1 MANNYRIKSL
11 IVNSLQHQRQEY
23 GDQNAG
29 FTMAEMIV
37 VLFMIGI
44 LSVIAAPGWS
54 AFIKRQ
60 RLNQANGAVVSVI
73 QETRLQAK
81 STKGIYSISFRVN
94 STTNIPE
101 YIIYPGTPPNPITN
115 TTTPSSNTDPNS
127 GWIALGDTMTLKSR
141 EVFLYTNLNPLT
153 EYNTTTI
160 KTTNKQIVQANPE
173 TGTIT
178 FDSQGVLAKKSSG
191 AVSDT
196 PLAIMVAAP
205 VSTNDDKASS
215 VDRCVIIQTLIGGI
229 RIAKDERCRTIPTNE

>member
-54 AFIKRQ
+54 AFINRQ
-60 RLNQANGAVVSVI
+60 RLNQANGAVASVI

-81 STKGIYSISFRVN
+81 STKGTYSISFRVN
-94 STTNIPE
+94 NNIPE
-101 YIIYPGTPPNPITN
+101 YIIYPGIPTTTPITN
-115 TTTPSSNTDPNS
+115 PPADSV
-127 GWIALGDTMTLKSR
+127 WIALGDTMTLRSR

-153 EYNTTTI
+153 EYNTTTADR
-160 KTTNKQIVQANPE
+160 QIVQTNRGE
-173 TGTIT
+173 GTIT
-178 FDSQGVLAKKSSG
+178 FDSQGVLANNIDG
-191 AVSDT
+191 TVSDT

-205 VSTNDDKASS
+205 VSTTDNKASS
-215 VDRCVIIQTLIGGI
+215 LDRCVIIQTLIGGI
-229 RIAKDERCRTIPTNE
+229 RIARDERCRTIPTNE

>member
-54 AFIKRQ
+54 AFINRQ

-81 STKGIYSISFRVN
+81 STKGTYSISFRVN
-94 STTNIPE
+94 NNIPE
-101 YIIYPGTPPNPITN
+101 YIIYPGIPTTTPITN
-115 TTTPSSNTDPNS
+115 PPADSV
-127 GWIALGDTMTLKSR
+127 WIALGDTMTLRSR
-141 EVFLYTNLNPLT
+141 EVFLYTNLKSLT

-205 VSTNDDKASS
+205 VSTNDNKASS

>member
-37 VLFMIGI
+37 VLLMIGI

-54 AFIKRQ
+54 AFINRQ
-60 RLNQANGAVVSVI
+60 RLNQANGAVASVI

-81 STKGIYSISFRVN
+81 STKGTYSIRFRVED
-94 STTNIPE
+94 NIPE
-101 YIIYPGTPPNPITN
+101 YIIYPGTNLPA
-115 TTTPSSNTDPNS
+115 DPV
-127 GWIALGDTMTLKSR
+127 WIALGDTMTLRSR
-141 EVFLYTNLNPLT
+141 EVFLYTNLNSPT
-153 EYNTTTI
+153 AYNTTT
-160 KTTNKQIVQANPE
+160 TDKQIVQTTLG

-205 VSTNDDKASS
+205 VSTNDTASS

>member
-54 AFIKRQ
+54 AFINRQ
-60 RLNQANGAVVSVI
+60 RLNQANGAVASVI

-81 STKGIYSISFRVN
+81 STKGTYSISFRVN
-94 STTNIPE
+94 NNIPE
-101 YIIYPGTPPNPITN
+101 YIIYPGIPTTTPITN
-115 TTTPSSNTDPNS
+115 PPADSV
-127 GWIALGDTMTLKSR
+127 WIALGDTMTLRSR
-141 EVFLYTNLNPLT
+141 EVFLYTNLKSLT

-205 VSTNDDKASS
+205 VSTNDNKASS

>member
-1 MANNYRIKSL
+1 
-11 IVNSLQHQRQEY
+11 
-23 GDQNAG
+23 
-29 FTMAEMIV
+29 MAEMIV

-54 AFIKRQ
+54 AFINRQ
-60 RLNQANGAVVSVI
+60 RLNQANGAVASVI

-81 STKGIYSISFRVN
+81 STKGTYSISFRVN
-94 STTNIPE
+94 NNIPE
-101 YIIYPGTPPNPITN
+101 YIIYPGIPTTTPITN
-115 TTTPSSNTDPNS
+115 PPADSV
-127 GWIALGDTMTLKSR
+127 WIALGDTMTLRSR
-141 EVFLYTNLNPLT
+141 EVFLYTNLNSPT
-153 EYNTTTI
+153 AYNTTT
-160 KTTNKQIVQANPE
+160 TDKQIVQANPE

>member
-54 AFIKRQ
+54 AFINRQ
-60 RLNQANGAVVSVI
+60 RLNQANGAVASVI

-81 STKGIYSISFRVN
+81 STKGTYSISFRVN
-94 STTNIPE
+94 NTTNIPE
-101 YIIYPGTPPNPITN
+101 YIIYPGIPTTTPITN
-115 TTTPSSNTDPNS
+115 PPADSV
-127 GWIALGDTMTLKSR
+127 WIALGDTMTLRSR
-141 EVFLYTNLNPLT
+141 EVFLYTNLKSLT

>member
-37 VLFMIGI
+37 VLLMIGI

-54 AFIKRQ
+54 AFINRQ
-60 RLNQANGAVVSVI
+60 RLNQANGAVASVI

-81 STKGIYSISFRVN
+81 STKGTYSISFRVKN
-94 STTNIPE
+94 KINEYIPE
-101 YIIYPGTPPNPITN
+101 YIIYPGTNLPA
-115 TTTPSSNTDPNS
+115 DPV
-127 GWIALGDTMTLKSR
+127 WIALGDTMTLKSR

-153 EYNTTTI
+153 EYNTTTADR
-160 KTTNKQIVQANPE
+160 QIVQTTLG

-205 VSTNDDKASS
+205 VSTNDTASS

>member
-81 STKGIYSISFRVN
+81 STKGTYSISFRVN
-94 STTNIPE
+94 NTTNIPE
-101 YIIYPGTPPNPITN
+101 YIIYPGIPTTTPITN
-115 TTTPSSNTDPNS
+115 PPADSV
-127 GWIALGDTMTLKSR
+127 WIALGDTMTLRSR
-141 EVFLYTNLNPLT
+141 EVFLYTNLKSLT

-205 VSTNDDKASS
+205 VDDKASS

>member
-54 AFIKRQ
+54 AFINRQ
-60 RLNQANGAVVSVI
+60 RLNQANGAVASVI

-81 STKGIYSISFRVN
+81 STKGTYSISFRVED
-94 STTNIPE
+94 NIPE
-101 YIIYPGTPPNPITN
+101 YIIYPGTNLPA
-115 TTTPSSNTDPNS
+115 DPV
-127 GWIALGDTMTLKSR
+127 WIALGDTMTLRSR
-141 EVFLYTNLNPLT
+141 EVFLYTNLNSPT
-153 EYNTTTI
+153 AYNTTT
-160 KTTNKQIVQANPE
+160 TDKQIVQTTLG

-205 VSTNDDKASS
+205 VLTNDTASS

-229 RIAKDERCRTIPTNE
+229 RIARDERCRTIPTNE

>member
-54 AFIKRQ
+54 AFINRQ
-60 RLNQANGAVVSVI
+60 RLNQANGAVASVI

-81 STKGIYSISFRVN
+81 STKGTYSISFRVN
-94 STTNIPE
+94 NNIPE
-101 YIIYPGTPPNPITN
+101 YIIYPGIPTTTPITN
-115 TTTPSSNTDPNS
+115 PPADSV
-127 GWIALGDTMTLKSR
+127 WIALGDTMTLRSR

-153 EYNTTTI
+153 EYNTTTADR
-160 KTTNKQIVQANPE
+160 QIVQTNRGE
-173 TGTIT
+173 GTIT
-178 FDSQGVLAKKSSG
+178 FDSQGVLANNIDG
-191 AVSDT
+191 TVSDT

-205 VSTNDDKASS
+205 VSTTDNTASS

>member
-54 AFIKRQ
+54 AFINRQ
-60 RLNQANGAVVSVI
+60 RLNQANGAVASVI

-81 STKGIYSISFRVN
+81 STKGTYSIRFRVED
-94 STTNIPE
+94 NIPE
-101 YIIYPGTPPNPITN
+101 YIIYPGIPTTTPITN
-115 TTTPSSNTDPNS
+115 PPANS

-153 EYNTTTI
+153 EYNTTT
-160 KTTNKQIVQANPE
+160 TDRQIVQTTPGE
-173 TGTIT
+173 GTIT

-205 VSTNDDKASS
+205 VSTTDNKASS
-215 VDRCVIIQTLIGGI
+215 LDRCVIIQTLIGGI

>member
-54 AFIKRQ
+54 AFINRQ
-60 RLNQANGAVVSVI
+60 RLNQANGAVASVI

-81 STKGIYSISFRVN
+81 STKGTYSISFRVN
-94 STTNIPE
+94 NNIPE
-101 YIIYPGTPPNPITN
+101 YIIYPGIPTTTPITN
-115 TTTPSSNTDPNS
+115 PPANS
-127 GWIALGDTMTLKSR
+127 VWIALGDTMTLRSR

-153 EYNTTTI
+153 EYNTTTADR
-160 KTTNKQIVQANPE
+160 QIVQTNRGE
-173 TGTIT
+173 GTIT
-178 FDSQGVLAKKSSG
+178 FDSQGVLANNIDG
-191 AVSDT
+191 TVSDT

-205 VSTNDDKASS
+205 VLTNDTASS

>member
-54 AFIKRQ
+54 AFINRQ
-60 RLNQANGAVVSVI
+60 RLNQANGAVASVI

-81 STKGIYSISFRVN
+81 STKGTYSISFRVKN
-94 STTNIPE
+94 KINEYIPE
-101 YIIYPGTPPNPITN
+101 YIIYPGTNLPA
-115 TTTPSSNTDPNS
+115 DPV
-127 GWIALGDTMTLKSR
+127 WIALGDTMTLRSR
-141 EVFLYTNLNPLT
+141 EVFLYTNLNSPT
-153 EYNTTTI
+153 AYNTTT
-160 KTTNKQIVQANPE
+160 TDKQIVQTTLG

-205 VSTNDDKASS
+205 VSTNDTASS

>member
-54 AFIKRQ
+54 AFINRQ
-60 RLNQANGAVVSVI
+60 RLNQANGAVASVI

-81 STKGIYSISFRVN
+81 STKGTYSISFRVN
-94 STTNIPE
+94 NNIPE
-101 YIIYPGTPPNPITN
+101 YIIYPGIPTTTPITN
-115 TTTPSSNTDPNS
+115 PPADSV
-127 GWIALGDTMTLKSR
+127 WIALGDTMTLRSR

-153 EYNTTTI
+153 EYNTTT
-160 KTTNKQIVQANPE
+160 TDRQIVQTNRGE
-173 TGTIT
+173 GTIT
-178 FDSQGVLAKKSSG
+178 FDSQGVLANNSGG

-205 VSTNDDKASS
+205 VSTTDNTASS

>member
-54 AFIKRQ
+54 AFINRQ

-81 STKGIYSISFRVN
+81 STKGTYSISFRVN
-94 STTNIPE
+94 NNIPE
-101 YIIYPGTPPNPITN
+101 YIIYPGIPTTTPITN
-115 TTTPSSNTDPNS
+115 PPADSV
-127 GWIALGDTMTLKSR
+127 WIALGDTMTLRSR
-141 EVFLYTNLNPLT
+141 EVFLYTNLKSLT

-205 VSTNDDKASS
+205 VSTNDNKASS

-229 RIAKDERCRTIPTNE
+229 RIARDERCRTIPTNE

>member
-37 VLFMIGI
+37 VLLMIGI

-54 AFIKRQ
+54 AFINRQ
-60 RLNQANGAVVSVI
+60 RLNQANGAVASVI

-81 STKGIYSISFRVN
+81 STKGTYSISFRVED
-94 STTNIPE
+94 NIPE
-101 YIIYPGTPPNPITN
+101 YIIYPGTNLPA
-115 TTTPSSNTDPNS
+115 DPV
-127 GWIALGDTMTLKSR
+127 WIALGDTMTLRSR
-141 EVFLYTNLNPLT
+141 EVFLYTNLNSPT
-153 EYNTTTI
+153 AYNTTT
-160 KTTNKQIVQANPE
+160 TDKQIVQTTLG

-205 VSTNDDKASS
+205 VLTNDTASS

-229 RIAKDERCRTIPTNE
+229 RIARDERCRTIPTNE

>member
-54 AFIKRQ
+54 AFINRQ
-60 RLNQANGAVVSVI
+60 RLNQANGAVASVI

-81 STKGIYSISFRVN
+81 STKGTYSISFRVN
-94 STTNIPE
+94 NNIPE
-101 YIIYPGTPPNPITN
+101 YIIYPGIPTTTPITN
-115 TTTPSSNTDPNS
+115 PPANS
-127 GWIALGDTMTLKSR
+127 GWIALGDTMTLRSR

-153 EYNTTTI
+153 EYNTTTADR
-160 KTTNKQIVQANPE
+160 QIVQTNRGE
-173 TGTIT
+173 GTIT
-178 FDSQGVLAKKSSG
+178 FDSQGVLANNSGG

-205 VSTNDDKASS
+205 VSTTDNTASS

>member
-54 AFIKRQ
+54 AFINRQ
-60 RLNQANGAVVSVI
+60 RLNQANGAVASVI

-81 STKGIYSISFRVN
+81 STKGTYSISFRVN
-94 STTNIPE
+94 NNIPE
-101 YIIYPGTPPNPITN
+101 YIIYPGIPTTTPITN
-115 TTTPSSNTDPNS
+115 PPANS

-141 EVFLYTNLNPLT
+141 EVFLYTNLKSLT

>member
-54 AFIKRQ
+54 AFINRQ
-60 RLNQANGAVVSVI
+60 RLNQANGAVASVI

-81 STKGIYSISFRVN
+81 STKGTYSISFRVN
-94 STTNIPE
+94 NNIPE
-101 YIIYPGTPPNPITN
+101 YIIYPGIPTTTPITN
-115 TTTPSSNTDPNS
+115 PPANS

-153 EYNTTTI
+153 EYNTTT
-160 KTTNKQIVQANPE
+160 TDRQIVQTTPGE
-173 TGTIT
+173 GTIT
-178 FDSQGVLAKKSSG
+178 FDSQGVLANNSGG

-205 VSTNDDKASS
+205 VSTTDNTASS

>member
-54 AFIKRQ
+54 AFINRQ
-60 RLNQANGAVVSVI
+60 RLNQANGAVASVI

-81 STKGIYSISFRVN
+81 STKGTYSISFRVN
-94 STTNIPE
+94 NNIPE
-101 YIIYPGTPPNPITN
+101 YIIYPGIPTTTPITN
-115 TTTPSSNTDPNS
+115 PPANS

-153 EYNTTTI
+153 EYNTTT
-160 KTTNKQIVQANPE
+160 TDRQIVQTTPGE
-173 TGTIT
+173 GTIT
-178 FDSQGVLAKKSSG
+178 FDSQGVLANNSGG

-205 VSTNDDKASS
+205 VSTTDNKASS

>member
-54 AFIKRQ
+54 AFINRQ
-60 RLNQANGAVVSVI
+60 RLNQANGAVASVI

-81 STKGIYSISFRVN
+81 STKGTYSISFRVN
-94 STTNIPE
+94 NNIPE
-101 YIIYPGTPPNPITN
+101 YIIYPGIPTTTPITN
-115 TTTPSSNTDPNS
+115 PPADSV
-127 GWIALGDTMTLKSR
+127 WIALGDTMTLRSR

-153 EYNTTTI
+153 EYNTTTADR
-160 KTTNKQIVQANPE
+160 QIVQTNRGE
-173 TGTIT
+173 GTIT
-178 FDSQGVLAKKSSG
+178 FDSQGVLANNSGG

-205 VSTNDDKASS
+205 VSTNDNKASS

>member
-54 AFIKRQ
+54 AFINRQ
-60 RLNQANGAVVSVI
+60 RLNQANGAVASVI

-81 STKGIYSISFRVN
+81 STKGTYSISFRVN
-94 STTNIPE
+94 NNIPE
-101 YIIYPGTPPNPITN
+101 YIIYPGIPTTTPITN
-115 TTTPSSNTDPNS
+115 PPADSV
-127 GWIALGDTMTLKSR
+127 WIALGDTMTLKSR

-153 EYNTTTI
+153 EYNTTTADR
-160 KTTNKQIVQANPE
+160 QIVQTNRGE
-173 TGTIT
+173 GTIT
-178 FDSQGVLAKKSSG
+178 FDSQGVLANNSGG

-205 VSTNDDKASS
+205 VSTTDNKASS
-215 VDRCVIIQTLIGGI
+215 LDRCVIIQTLIGGI

>member
-54 AFIKRQ
+54 AFINRQ
-60 RLNQANGAVVSVI
+60 RLNQANGAVASVI

-81 STKGIYSISFRVN
+81 STKGTYSISFRVN
-94 STTNIPE
+94 NNIPE
-101 YIIYPGTPPNPITN
+101 YIIYPGIPTTTPITN
-115 TTTPSSNTDPNS
+115 PPANS
-127 GWIALGDTMTLKSR
+127 GWIALGDTMTLRSR

-153 EYNTTTI
+153 EYNTTTADR
-160 KTTNKQIVQANPE
+160 QIVQTNRGE
-173 TGTIT
+173 GTIT
-178 FDSQGVLAKKSSG
+178 FDSQGVLANNIDG
-191 AVSDT
+191 TVSDT

>member
-54 AFIKRQ
+54 AFINRQ
-60 RLNQANGAVVSVI
+60 RLNQANGAVASVI

-81 STKGIYSISFRVN
+81 STKGTYSISFRVN
-94 STTNIPE
+94 NNIPE
-101 YIIYPGTPPNPITN
+101 YIIYPGIPTTTPITN
-115 TTTPSSNTDPNS
+115 PPANS

-153 EYNTTTI
+153 EYNTTT
-160 KTTNKQIVQANPE
+160 TDRQIVQTTPGE
-173 TGTIT
+173 GTIT
-178 FDSQGVLAKKSSG
+178 FDSQGVLANNSGG

>member
-37 VLFMIGI
+37 VLLMIGI

-54 AFIKRQ
+54 AFINRQ
-60 RLNQANGAVVSVI
+60 RLNQANGAVASVI

-81 STKGIYSISFRVN
+81 STKGTYSISFRVED
-94 STTNIPE
+94 NIPE
-101 YIIYPGTPPNPITN
+101 YIIYPGTNLPA
-115 TTTPSSNTDPNS
+115 DPV
-127 GWIALGDTMTLKSR
+127 WIALGDTMTLRSR
-141 EVFLYTNLNPLT
+141 EVFLYTNLNSPT
-153 EYNTTTI
+153 AYNTTT
-160 KTTNKQIVQANPE
+160 TDKQIVQTTLG

-205 VSTNDDKASS
+205 VSTNDTASS

>member
-37 VLFMIGI
+37 VLLMIGI

-54 AFIKRQ
+54 AFINRQ
-60 RLNQANGAVVSVI
+60 RLNQANGAVASVI

-81 STKGIYSISFRVN
+81 STKGTYSISFRVKN
-94 STTNIPE
+94 KINEYIPE
-101 YIIYPGTPPNPITN
+101 YIIYPGTPPNPITT
-115 TTTPSSNTDPNS
+115 TTTPSSNTNPNS
-127 GWIALGDTMTLKSR
+127 GWIALGDTMTLRSR

-153 EYNTTTI
+153 EYNTTTADR
-160 KTTNKQIVQANPE
+160 QIVQTNRGE
-173 TGTIT
+173 GTIT

-205 VSTNDDKASS
+205 VSTNDTASS

>member
-54 AFIKRQ
+54 AFINRQ
-60 RLNQANGAVVSVI
+60 RLNQANGAVASVI

-81 STKGIYSISFRVN
+81 STKGTYSISFRVN
-94 STTNIPE
+94 NNIPE
-101 YIIYPGTPPNPITN
+101 YIIYPGIPTTTPITN
-115 TTTPSSNTDPNS
+115 PPADSV
-127 GWIALGDTMTLKSR
+127 WIALGDTMTLRSR

-153 EYNTTTI
+153 EYNTTTADR
-160 KTTNKQIVQANPE
+160 QIVQTNRGE
-173 TGTIT
+173 GTIT

-205 VSTNDDKASS
+205 VDDKASS

>member
-54 AFIKRQ
+54 AFINRQ
-60 RLNQANGAVVSVI
+60 RLNQANGAVASVI

-81 STKGIYSISFRVN
+81 STKGTYSISFRVN
-94 STTNIPE
+94 NNIPE
-101 YIIYPGTPPNPITN
+101 YIIYPGIPTTTPITN
-115 TTTPSSNTDPNS
+115 PPADSV
-127 GWIALGDTMTLKSR
+127 WIALGDTMTLRSR

-153 EYNTTTI
+153 EYNTTTADR
-160 KTTNKQIVQANPE
+160 QIVQTNRGE
-173 TGTIT
+173 GTIT

-205 VSTNDDKASS
+205 VLTNDTASS

-229 RIAKDERCRTIPTNE
+229 RIARDERCRTIPTNE

>member
-54 AFIKRQ
+54 AFINRQ
-60 RLNQANGAVVSVI
+60 RLNQANGAVASVI

-81 STKGIYSISFRVN
+81 STKGTYSISFRVN
-94 STTNIPE
+94 NNIPE
-101 YIIYPGTPPNPITN
+101 YIIYPGIPTTTPITN
-115 TTTPSSNTDPNS
+115 PPANS
-127 GWIALGDTMTLKSR
+127 GWIALGDTMTLRSR

-153 EYNTTTI
+153 EYNTTT
-160 KTTNKQIVQANPE
+160 TDRQIVQTTPGE
-173 TGTIT
+173 GTIT
-178 FDSQGVLAKKSSG
+178 FDSQGVLANNSGG

>member
-54 AFIKRQ
+54 AFINRQ
-60 RLNQANGAVVSVI
+60 RLNQANGAVASVI

-81 STKGIYSISFRVN
+81 STKGTYSISFRVN
-94 STTNIPE
+94 NNIPE
-101 YIIYPGTPPNPITN
+101 YIIYPGIPTTTPITN
-115 TTTPSSNTDPNS
+115 PPANS
-127 GWIALGDTMTLKSR
+127 VWIALGDTMTLKSR

-153 EYNTTTI
+153 EYNTTT
-160 KTTNKQIVQANPE
+160 TDRQIVQTNRGE
-173 TGTIT
+173 GTIT
-178 FDSQGVLAKKSSG
+178 FDSQGVLANNIDG
-191 AVSDT
+191 TVSDT

-205 VSTNDDKASS
+205 VSTNDNKASS

>member
-54 AFIKRQ
+54 AFINRQ
-60 RLNQANGAVVSVI
+60 RLNQANGAVASVI

-81 STKGIYSISFRVN
+81 STKGTYSISFRVN
-94 STTNIPE
+94 NNIPE
-101 YIIYPGTPPNPITN
+101 YIIYPGIPTTTPITN
-115 TTTPSSNTDPNS
+115 PPANS
-127 GWIALGDTMTLKSR
+127 VWIALGDTMTLRSR

-153 EYNTTTI
+153 EYNTTTADR
-160 KTTNKQIVQANPE
+160 QIVQTNPGE
-173 TGTIT
+173 GTIT
-178 FDSQGVLAKKSSG
+178 FDSQGVLANNIDG
-191 AVSDT
+191 TVSDT

>member
-37 VLFMIGI
+37 VLLMIGI

-54 AFIKRQ
+54 AFINRQ
-60 RLNQANGAVVSVI
+60 RLNQANGAVASVI

-81 STKGIYSISFRVN
+81 STKGTYSISFRVN
-94 STTNIPE
+94 NNIPE
-101 YIIYPGTPPNPITN
+101 YIIYPGIPTTTPITN
-115 TTTPSSNTDPNS
+115 PPANS
-127 GWIALGDTMTLKSR
+127 VWIALGDTMTLRSR

-153 EYNTTTI
+153 EYNTTTADR
-160 KTTNKQIVQANPE
+160 QIVQTTLG

-205 VSTNDDKASS
+205 VSTNDTASS

>member
-37 VLFMIGI
+37 VLLMIGI

-54 AFIKRQ
+54 AFINRQ
-60 RLNQANGAVVSVI
+60 RLNQANGAVASVI

-81 STKGIYSISFRVN
+81 STKGTYSISFRVKN
-94 STTNIPE
+94 KINEYIPE
-101 YIIYPGTPPNPITN
+101 YIIYPGTNLPA
-115 TTTPSSNTDPNS
+115 DPV
-127 GWIALGDTMTLKSR
+127 WIALGDTMTLRSR

-153 EYNTTTI
+153 EYNTTTADR
-160 KTTNKQIVQANPE
+160 QIVQTTLG

-205 VSTNDDKASS
+205 VSTNDTASS

>member
-54 AFIKRQ
+54 AFINRQ
-60 RLNQANGAVVSVI
+60 RLNQANGAVASVI

-81 STKGIYSISFRVN
+81 STKGTYSISFRVN
-94 STTNIPE
+94 NNIPE
-101 YIIYPGTPPNPITN
+101 YIIYPGIPTTTPITN
-115 TTTPSSNTDPNS
+115 PPANS

-153 EYNTTTI
+153 EYNTTT
-160 KTTNKQIVQANPE
+160 TDRQIVQTTPGE
-173 TGTIT
+173 GTIT
-178 FDSQGVLAKKSSG
+178 FDSQGVLANNSGG

-205 VSTNDDKASS
+205 VSTTDNKASS
-215 VDRCVIIQTLIGGI
+215 LDRCVIIQTLIGGI

>member
-54 AFIKRQ
+54 AFINRQ
-60 RLNQANGAVVSVI
+60 RLNQANGAVASVI

-81 STKGIYSISFRVN
+81 STKGTYSISFRVN
-94 STTNIPE
+94 NNIPE
-101 YIIYPGTPPNPITN
+101 YIIYPGIPTTTPITN
-115 TTTPSSNTDPNS
+115 PPANS
-127 GWIALGDTMTLKSR
+127 GWIALGDTMTLRSR

-153 EYNTTTI
+153 EYNTTT
-160 KTTNKQIVQANPE
+160 TDRQIVQTTPGE
-173 TGTIT
+173 GTIT
-178 FDSQGVLAKKSSG
+178 FDSQGVLANNSGG

-205 VSTNDDKASS
+205 VSTTDNTASS

>member
-54 AFIKRQ
+54 AFINRQ
-60 RLNQANGAVVSVI
+60 RLNQANGAVASVI

-81 STKGIYSISFRVN
+81 STKGTYSISFRVN
-94 STTNIPE
+94 NNIPE
-101 YIIYPGTPPNPITN
+101 YIIYPGIPTTTPITN
-115 TTTPSSNTDPNS
+115 PPADSV
-127 GWIALGDTMTLKSR
+127 WIALGDTMTLRSR
-141 EVFLYTNLNPLT
+141 EVFLYTNLKSLT

-205 VSTNDDKASS
+205 VSTNDNKASS

-229 RIAKDERCRTIPTNE
+229 RIARDERCRTIPTNE

>member
-54 AFIKRQ
+54 AFINRQ
-60 RLNQANGAVVSVI
+60 RLNQANGAVASVI

-81 STKGIYSISFRVN
+81 STKGTYSISFRVN
-94 STTNIPE
+94 NNIPE
-101 YIIYPGTPPNPITN
+101 YIIYPGIPTTTPITN
-115 TTTPSSNTDPNS
+115 PPADSV
-127 GWIALGDTMTLKSR
+127 WIALGDTMTLRSR

-153 EYNTTTI
+153 EYNTTT
-160 KTTNKQIVQANPE
+160 TDRQIVQTTPGE
-173 TGTIT
+173 GTIT
-178 FDSQGVLAKKSSG
+178 FDSQGVLANNSGG

-205 VSTNDDKASS
+205 VLTNDTASS

>member
-54 AFIKRQ
+54 AFINRQ
-60 RLNQANGAVVSVI
+60 RLNQANGAVASVI

-81 STKGIYSISFRVN
+81 STKGTYSISFRVN
-94 STTNIPE
+94 NTTNIPE
-101 YIIYPGTPPNPITN
+101 YIIYPGIPTTTPITN
-115 TTTPSSNTDPNS
+115 PPADSV
-127 GWIALGDTMTLKSR
+127 WIALGDTMTLRSR

-153 EYNTTTI
+153 EYNTTTADR
-160 KTTNKQIVQANPE
+160 QIVQTNRGE
-173 TGTIT
+173 GTIT
-178 FDSQGVLAKKSSG
+178 FDSQGVLANNIDG
-191 AVSDT
+191 TVSDT